1 MRIQSLRFMVQPG
14 SYSKIVSALLWA
26 RLGYIIAPTLPLN
39 IVLVIPKQT
48 LLSPNTMTL
57 PLWKETS
64 PHLQILPEITK
75 GSKQV
80 IKILMIF
87 NGRVSTA
94 LWLPIQLILLILDEL
109 FPFALPLNMNQY
121 IKTIMAQL
129 LLITWTHILSTLT
142 VMIPPLFCIP
152 LTKFL

>member
-109 FPFALPLNMNQY
+109 FPFALPLNMNQ
-121 IKTIMAQL
+121 
-129 LLITWTHILSTLT
+129 
-142 VMIPPLFCIP
+142 
-152 LTKFL
+152 